1 MDKLA
6 ELVRDSEVR
15 GAIAAFVD
23 LGLVKVAGQEGFDAL
38 VDAVCQGIGDEA
50 YDLQK
55 VASLTEEILS
65 ELENEEQEKTA
76 GFGAVIGADRVSNL
90 SDEEKAALIR
100 HYGLSNDA
108 ALGLRNAG
116 RGQLGG
122 IAGNLLGSAAGMAV
136 GKLAGRPLTGAL
148 IGAPIGGML
157 GIKLMTDKYSKAN
170 AQEIMKQRSK
180 TDSEVTTEKT
190 PEAASET
197 DDIAKKA
204 ALGELLQMKV
214 AGQIDEKSFIEAAS
228 SLLEKDAAKNL
239 PKPKVYDAEVVGGGS
254 KVPWKRIAKGGAI
267 AAGLA
272 GGAAL
277 GKSLYD
283 KYSGQSKQGK

>member
-15 GAIAAFVD
+15 GAMAAFVD
-23 LGLVKVAGQEGFDAL
+23 LGLVKIAGQEGFDAL

-65 ELENEEQEKTA
+65 EPENEKQEKTA
-76 GFGAVIGADRVSNL
+76 FFGGAAIGAIKAHGL
-90 SDEEKAALIR
+90 SDQERAALIE
-100 HYGLSNDA
+100 HYGLDRDA
-108 ALGLRNAG
+108 SLGWHNAA
-116 RGQLGG
+116 RGFVGENLGG
-122 IAGNLLGSAAGMAV
+122 GIGGAAGALTRKPALATLGSIAGAG
-136 GKLAGRPLTGAL
+136 
-148 IGAPIGGML
+148 L
-157 GIKLMTDKYSKAN
+157 GIRLMTDKYSKAN

-180 TDSEVTTEKT
+180 TASEVTTEKT

-239 PKPKVYDAEVVGGGS
+239 PVQKVHDAEVVGGGS